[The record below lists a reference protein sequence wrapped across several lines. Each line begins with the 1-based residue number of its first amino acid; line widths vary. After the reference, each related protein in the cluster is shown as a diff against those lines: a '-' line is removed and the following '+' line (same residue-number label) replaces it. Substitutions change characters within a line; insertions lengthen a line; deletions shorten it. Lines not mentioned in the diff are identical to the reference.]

1 MIALQDAKE
10 MGFLEKERIRKGS
23 FRRRFGMSLLE
34 CCNYVRLPKVFDFLC
49 SCDPYSILL
58 DFWKDTP
65 FTTHF
70 PWLPQKGSLWDISKV
85 TVYFEAG
92 FKYWPEIGGI
102 VSTYDLVLSQSKIKG
117 MTSLENSSCF
127 GEPIL

>member
-1 MIALQDAKE
+1 MIALQDVKE

-23 FRRRFGMSLLE
+23 FGGRFGMSLLE

-49 SCDPYSILL
+49 SCDPYSLLL

-70 PWLPQKGSLWDISKV
+70 PWLPQKGSLWDISKE

-102 VSTYDLVLSQSKIKG
+102 DSTYDLVL
-117 MTSLENSSCF
+117 LNSRSR
-127 GEPIL
+127 E